1 MRGGLGGINLVEEP
15 HSSSLASSTYDHMTR
30 DHVTIPRRGAI
41 MSTLSGYQGVRR
53 TFASPTGVVTKFCVF
68 KSSIMMG
75 SRMIAAGMG
84 SSIESYIIGRMYIDA
99 FNTNYCTSGITW
111 SGLNLHGVRLR

>member
-15 HSSSLASSTYDHMTR
+15 HSSSLASSTYGHMTR

-53 TFASPTGVVTKFCVF
+53 TFASPTGLCVQKFDNNGQQNVRSRDGQFNRVVYHWTDVHRRFQYELLYQWDNV
-68 KSSIMMG
+68 
-75 SRMIAAGMG
+75 
-84 SSIESYIIGRMYIDA
+84 
-99 FNTNYCTSGITW
+99 
-111 SGLNLHGVRLR
+111 VRVEPPRRQVALTV

>member
-30 DHVTIPRRGAI
+30 DHVTLPRRGAI

-53 TFASPTGVVTKFCVF
+53 TFASPTGLCVQKFDNNGQQNVRSRDGQFNRVVYHWTDVHRRFQYELLYQWDNV
-68 KSSIMMG
+68 
-75 SRMIAAGMG
+75 
-84 SSIESYIIGRMYIDA
+84 
-99 FNTNYCTSGITW
+99 
-111 SGLNLHGVRLR
+111 VRVEPPRRQVALTV